1 MKKYSLVLVAF
12 LFTVS
17 PLLAQDDLENLFGGE
32 ETTDYAFATFKSA
45 RIILGQ
51 SVEQPANG
59 NLLFDIQHQFGA
71 VNSGYSEFFGLDQ
84 AATRLGFTYGIT
96 DWLMVGI
103 GRTAFQKMVDG
114 SVKIKLL
121 RQSTGKRNMP
131 FSLSYYGDI
140 GVDGMDYSN
149 QEFVYYFSHRLTYVN
164 QLLLAK
170 KFNSSVSVQLTPT
183 HIHRN
188 LVTRTV
194 DNNDVFALG
203 AGGRFK
209 VSNRM
214 SINLEYF
221 YLLSKQTALDNLNSL
236 SFSLD
241 METGGHIFQLYFS
254 NSAGTLDQ
262 QFIPNTQGSW
272 LKGDIHFGFNI
283 SRNFVLKKPK
293 EFKD

>member
-1 MKKYSLVLVAF
+1 MKKYIPLILIFVFLAF
-12 LFTVS
+12 SAT
-17 PLLAQDDLENLFGGE
+17 AQDDLENLFGEE
-32 ETTDYAFATFKSA
+32 ETTDYAYATFKSA

-59 NLLFDIQHQFGA
+59 NLLFDIQHQFGTI
-71 VNSGYSEFFGLDQ
+71 NGGYSEFFGMDQ
-84 AATRLGFTYGIT
+84 AVTRLGFTYGIT

-114 SVKIKLL
+114 SIKIKML
-121 RQSTGKRNMP
+121 RQSTGKKNMP

-140 GVDGMDYSN
+140 GVNGLDYTSRN
-149 QEFVYYFSHRLTYVN
+149 IAYYFSHRLTYVN
-164 QLLLAK
+164 QILIAR
-170 KFNSSVSVQLTPT
+170 KFSNAVSIQLTPT

-188 LVTRTV
+188 LVEKYT

-203 AGGRFK
+203 AAGRFK
-209 VSNRM
+209 ISNRM

-221 YLLSKQTALDNLNSL
+221 YLLSKQTALGNVNAL
-236 SFSLD
+236 SISLD

-283 SRNFVLKKPK
+283 SRNFV
-293 EFKD
+293 F